1 MCSNDIDYLKVSVV
15 MGTRDE
21 EKAIEKVIK
30 DIKSVTGNKIEI
42 IIVDGS
48 KDRTPEIAERLGVK
62 VIRQE
67 PKGYGTAVRLA
78 LLSATRD
85 IIITTDCDDTYPM
98 EDIPKF
104 VKLIEE
110 GYDIVSGSRLAKSAD
125 TMPIF
130 NKCGNWLFAFI
141 TSILYGIKVTDVTT
155 GMRAY
160 RREVIHNINWT
171 ENVGLSAE
179 LLFRPAL
186 RKCKIIEIPILYR
199 ERLGETKL
207 NPIIGGMGIFKSIL
221 KYAIVRN

>member
-1 MCSNDIDYLKVSVV
+1 MYNNIDYLKVSVV
-15 MGTRDE
+15 MGTRNE

-30 DIKSVTGNKIEI
+30 DINSVTNNQAEI
-42 IIVDGS
+42 IVVDGS
-48 KDRTPEIAERLGVK
+48 KDRTPEIAEGLGAK
-62 VIRQE
+62 VIIQE
-67 PKGYGTAVRLA
+67 PKGYGVAVRLA
-78 LLSATRD
+78 ILSATRD

-110 GYDIVSGSRLAKSAD
+110 GYDVVSGSRLSKNIG

-130 NKCGNWLFAFI
+130 NRFGNWLFATM

-160 RREVIHNINWT
+160 RRDVVHNINWT

-186 RKCKIIEIPILYR
+186 RKYKIIEIPIDYR
-199 ERLGETKL
+199 ERLGDTKL
-207 NPIIGGMGIFKSIL
+207 NPITGGIGIFKSII
-221 KYAIVRN
+221 KYAIIRS

>member
-1 MCSNDIDYLKVSVV
+1 MYDNIDYLKVSVV
-15 MGTRDE
+15 MGTRNE

-30 DIKSVTGNKIEI
+30 DINSVTNNQAEI
-42 IIVDGS
+42 IVVDGS
-48 KDRTPEIAERLGVK
+48 KDRTPEIAEGLGAK
-62 VIRQE
+62 VIIQE
-67 PKGYGTAVRLA
+67 PKGYGVAVRLA
-78 LLSATRD
+78 ILSATRD

-110 GYDIVSGSRLAKSAD
+110 GYDVVSGSRLSKNIG

-130 NKCGNWLFAFI
+130 NRFGNWLFATI

-160 RREVIHNINWT
+160 RRYVVHNINWT

-186 RKCKIIEIPILYR
+186 RKYKIIEIPIDYR
-199 ERLGETKL
+199 ERLGDTKL
-207 NPIIGGMGIFKSIL
+207 NPITGGIGIFKSII
-221 KYAIVRN
+221 KYAIIRS

>member
-1 MCSNDIDYLKVSVV
+1 MLNNIDYLKVSVV
-15 MGTRDE
+15 MGTRNE

-30 DIKSVTGNKIEI
+30 DIKSVTNDQAEI
-42 IIVDGS
+42 IVVDGS
-48 KDRTPEIAERLGVK
+48 KDRTPEIAEGLGAK
-62 VIRQE
+62 VIRQK
-67 PKGYGTAVRLA
+67 PKGYGVAVRLA

-110 GYDIVSGSRLAKSAD
+110 GYDVVSGSRLSKNIG
-125 TMPIF
+125 TMPILNRF
-130 NKCGNWLFAFI
+130 GNWLFATI
-141 TSILYGIKVTDVTT
+141 ISILYGIKVTDATT

-160 RREVIHNINWT
+160 RMNVVHDIDWT

-186 RKCKIIEIPILYR
+186 RKYKIIEIPIDYR
-199 ERLGETKL
+199 ERLGDTKL
-207 NPIIGGMGIFKSIL
+207 NPITGGIGIFKSII
-221 KYAIVRN
+221 KYAIIRY